1 VRRILTERLVL
12 EPVTADN
19 AAVLWRIM
27 QSGGLR
33 EFQDV
38 PRYTREEFQKSVA
51 ARPKR
56 FDSHATGRFEWL
68 IVPAPGRNAIGWV
81 SLRVGD
87 HPRGAAEVGYS
98 ILAAFRG
105 SGFATES
112 ARAIVDFAFRDS
124 DLRQVDACCVPENVA
139 SRRLLAR
146 AGFEEI
152 RIQKNG
158 AIVRGRPV
166 DIVIFEAYRDR
177 WLRADGAPAAPAP
190 HQASSANAI
199 VTPASANAK

>member
-1 VRRILTERLVL
+1 MRRIYSERLAL
-12 EPVTADN
+12 EPVMSEN
-19 AAVLWRIM
+19 SAVLWRIM

-38 PRYTREEFQKSVA
+38 PRYTREEFKKRVA

-56 FDSHATGRFEWL
+56 FDARATGRFEWL
-68 IVPAPGRNAIGWV
+68 VVPALTQQAIGWV

-87 HPRGAAEVGYS
+87 GHRGAAEIGYS
-98 ILAAFRG
+98 MLPAFRG
-105 SGFATES
+105 SGYATEA
-112 ARAIVDFAFRDS
+112 ARAILDFAFRDGE
-124 DLRQVDACCVPENVA
+124 LRQVDACCVPQNVA
-139 SRRLLAR
+139 SRKLLAR
-146 AGFEEI
+146 IGFEQV

-166 DIVIFEAYRDR
+166 DIVIFEAYRER
-177 WLRADGAPAAPAP
+177 WAAGLAGVGDAA
-190 HQASSANAI
+190 HGSSANSI